1 MPQGTVKWFS
11 TQKGYG
17 FIAQEGGQD
26 IFVHI
31 TGLAAGTTSLAEN
44 QAVEF
49 EVREGQKGPQA
60 VEVKPAAAKAAEAA
74 PVEAAPVEAEAD
86 EAEPDEAEPE
96 EAEAEEADAE
106 EAAPVEAEAEEAEA
120 EEAEPD
126 EA

>member
-1 MPQGTVKWFS
+1 VPQGTVKWFS

-96 EAEAEEADAE
+96 EAEAEEA
-106 EAAPVEAEAEEAEA
+106 EA

>member
-74 PVEAAPVEAEAD
+74 PVEAAPVEAEA
-86 EAEPDEAEPE
+86 E
-96 EAEAEEADAE
+96 
-106 EAAPVEAEAEEAEA
+106 EAEAEEAEA
-120 EEAEPD
+120 EEA
-126 EA
+126 

>member
-60 VEVKPAAAKAAEAA
+60 VEVKPVEAKAAEVK
-74 PVEAAPVEAEAD
+74 PV
-86 EAEPDEAEPE
+86 EAEPE

-106 EAAPVEAEAEEAEA
+106 EAEPEAAEPEEAET
-120 EEAEPD
+120 D

>member
-1 MPQGTVKWFS
+1 VPQGTVKWFS

-60 VEVKPAAAKAAEAA
+60 VEVKPAEAKAAE
-74 PVEAAPVEAEAD
+74 VKPVEAEAE
-86 EAEPDEAEPE
+86 EAEPEAAEAEEAEAEETEAEEAEPE
-96 EAEAEEADAE
+96 EAEAEEA
-106 EAAPVEAEAEEAEA
+106 
-120 EEAEPD
+120 EAEPD

>member
-1 MPQGTVKWFS
+1 VPQGTVKWFS

-31 TGLAAGTTSLAEN
+31 TGLAAGTTGLAEN

-60 VEVKPAAAKAAEAA
+60 VEVKPIEAKAAEAK
-74 PVEAAPVEAEAD
+74 PVEVEAVEVEAVEVEEVEDEEAASDD
-86 EAEPDEAEPE
+86 EAEPDEG
-96 EAEAEEADAE
+96 
-106 EAAPVEAEAEEAEA
+106 
-120 EEAEPD
+120 
-126 EA
+126 